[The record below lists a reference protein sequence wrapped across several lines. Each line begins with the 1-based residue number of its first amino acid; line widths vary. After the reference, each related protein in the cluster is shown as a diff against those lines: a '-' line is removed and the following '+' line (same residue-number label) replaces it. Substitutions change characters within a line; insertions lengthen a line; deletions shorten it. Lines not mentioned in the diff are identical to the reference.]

1 MIKGRTLKLVTPFVV
16 ASAVSTTLSGCFISK
31 EEAYD
36 RCMMNASGLR
46 GSATYIPAI
55 EACAKQSFG
64 ERWKEIVETDN
75 YQQWLKQVKSE
86 LIDK

>member
-1 MIKGRTLKLVTPFVV
+1 MKLVIPFVV
-16 ASAVSTTLSGCFISK
+16 VSADHAPERLLHQRGR
-31 EEAYD
+31 EAYD

-55 EACAKQSFG
+55 EACAKHSFG

>member
-1 MIKGRTLKLVTPFVV
+1 MP
-16 ASAVSTTLSGCFISK
+16 LSGCFISE

-46 GSATYIPAI
+46 GSATYLPAI
-55 EACAKQSFG
+55 EACAKHSFG

-75 YQQWLKQVKSE
+75 YQHWLKHVTSE